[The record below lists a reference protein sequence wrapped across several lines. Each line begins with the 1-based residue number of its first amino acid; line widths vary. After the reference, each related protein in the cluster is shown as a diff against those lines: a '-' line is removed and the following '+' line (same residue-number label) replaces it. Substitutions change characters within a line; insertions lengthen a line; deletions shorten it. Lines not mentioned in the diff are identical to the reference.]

1 MNSKVANFPRD
12 FGVKA
17 GQAQELT
24 EFEGTPRQ
32 FREFFAYKR
41 REKGK
46 HLTYMPSDIRRLR
59 KAQLQNAGTK
69 KEEKV
74 GVPPIIVT
82 HTSKGGVGKTTLA
95 TNLAVSFAIYGHKTL
110 LIDTDPQGSAS
121 EMLGVDT
128 ALDDIQHI
136 GHLLRLHRESP
147 ASLNIENAVCSIY
160 PKHML
165 DLLPADITLASSI
178 SWMDKTSIHDSS
190 FSTFLEDNKAF
201 FSRYEVIVIDTAPS
215 TSRLTELV
223 LHSVESEIITP
234 VTTDG
239 QSIKALRVLANIL
252 HDVNERRFKEPLR
265 PLVVTNALR
274 RSKESTLGL
283 AKLRKEFRS
292 YLYPE
297 AIPSAT
303 VFARQFSLTAEAPE
317 ENLPGVERQPNTLG
331 SKAILSLAKNLIRR
345 FRIKIDGMP
354 NFPPL

>member
-1 MNSKVANFPRD
+1 MESKVVNFPRD

-17 GQAQELT
+17 RQAQELT
-24 EFEGTPRQ
+24 EFSGTPRQ
-32 FREFFAYKR
+32 FREFFSYKE

-59 KAQLQNAGTK
+59 KFQLGG
-69 KEEKV
+69 EEDKAEV
-74 GVPPIIVT
+74 GNNVPPIIVT

-110 LIDTDPQGSAS
+110 IIDTDPQGSAS

-136 GHLLRLHRESP
+136 GHLLRQHREAP
-147 ASLNIENAVCSIY
+147 AQLDIESAICSIY
-160 PKHML
+160 PDNML

-178 SWMDKTSIHDSS
+178 SWMDKSSIPDSALS
-190 FSTFLEDNKAF
+190 AFLNENREI
-201 FSRYEVIVIDTAPS
+201 FSRYEVIVVDTAPS

-223 LHSVESEIITP
+223 LHAVEREIITP

-239 QSIKALRVLANIL
+239 QSIKALRVLVNIL
-252 HDVNERRFKEPLR
+252 YDVNERRFGQAIQ
-265 PLVVTNALR
+265 PLVVTNAFR

-283 AKLRKEFRS
+283 MKLRDEFQG

-297 AIPSAT
+297 AIPSAL
-303 VFARQFSLTAEAPE
+303 VFARQFSLTEEAPE
-317 ENLPGVERQPNTLG
+317 ENLPGIERQPNTVG
-331 SKAILSLAKNLIRR
+331 AKAILSLAKNLIRR
-345 FRIKIDGMP
+345 FELKIDGTL